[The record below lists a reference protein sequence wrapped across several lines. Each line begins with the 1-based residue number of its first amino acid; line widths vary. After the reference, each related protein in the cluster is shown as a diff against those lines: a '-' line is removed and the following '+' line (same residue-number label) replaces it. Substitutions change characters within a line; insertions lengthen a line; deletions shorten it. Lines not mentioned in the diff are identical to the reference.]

1 MINQEIYAI
10 VEINNLGLNY
20 VVATYD
26 NNQIKL
32 LYKKQIEQKLC
43 HNGVVIDEKHC
54 AKLLSSTIK
63 ESNKQLNIDIKRVG
77 LTLPNDCLQVKTL
90 SKTVIFSSAK
100 AITTH
105 DLNHLFEQLQ
115 HSEDKKNDET
125 VCFIRPY
132 RYKVNDQQE
141 YEQPPVEILVNK
153 LTVKALVYTTKTAI
167 KLSQENILNMLK
179 LQVLTTIPYPFA
191 LGWNVATKQQFK
203 QGVTIIDW
211 NYDQINVNVYTRES
225 LCYQYTING
234 SLSVIINE
242 LKKQLHCNEQMAK
255 KYLFKI
261 INLASSKNTTIIYR
275 KNLADEKK
283 TLEFSMFDLQRIV
296 NEKIYLSIQQINEFL
311 NDKLKQRCYPII
323 YTGMILNVAG
333 FKRLAQEFTQITKNQ
348 PLEFYLPKTLAGQYS
363 WISNLLGN
371 VYYQHYHNL
380 INNTYAYS
388 IDYDPIYHQ
397 IHNKKPLVNSNNN
410 VNLNYTNTIN
420 PSFTVPN
427 QQYQHHLAQKENNST
442 DLTKYWGFSSNK
454 Y

>member
-10 VEINNLGLNY
+10 VEMNNLGLNY

-26 NNQIKL
+26 KNQIKL

-54 AKLLSSTIK
+54 AKLLSTIIK
-63 ESNKQLNIDIKRVG
+63 ESNKQLNIEIKRVG
-77 LTLPNDCLQVKTL
+77 LTLPNDCLQVKTVN
-90 SKTVIFSSAK
+90 KTMVFPIAKVI
-100 AITTH
+100 IPH

-115 HSEDKKNDET
+115 NSDDKKNDET

-141 YEQPPVEILVNK
+141 YEQPPVGMLVNK
-153 LTVKALVYTTKTAI
+153 LAVKTLVYTTKTAI
-167 KLSQENILNMLK
+167 KLSQENIVNSLK
-179 LQVLTTIPYPFA
+179 LQALTSIPYPFA

-203 QGVTIIDW
+203 QGVTIVDW

-225 LCYQYTING
+225 LCYQYTIEG
-234 SLSVIINE
+234 SISIIINE
-242 LKKQLHCNEQMAK
+242 LKKQLHCNEQLAK

-275 KNLADEKK
+275 KYLADEKK

-296 NEKIYLSIQQINEFL
+296 NEKVYLSIQQINKFL
-311 NDKLKQRCYPII
+311 NDKLTQRSYPII
-323 YTGMILNVAG
+323 YTGIILNVAG
-333 FKRLAQEFTQITKNQ
+333 FKRLAQEFTKTVKNQ
-348 PLEFYLPKTLAGQYS
+348 SIEFYLPKTLAGQYS

-371 VYYQHYHNL
+371 VYYQHYNNL
-380 INNTYAYS
+380 INNTYVYS
-388 IDYDPIYHQ
+388 IEYDHAYKQ
-397 IHNKKPLVNSNNN
+397 LNNKTQLVNNNN
-410 VNLNYTNTIN
+410 VNLNNTNVGN
-420 PSFTVPN
+420 PSFVSAN
-427 QQYQHHLAQKENNST
+427 QHYHNHLVQKENNGA